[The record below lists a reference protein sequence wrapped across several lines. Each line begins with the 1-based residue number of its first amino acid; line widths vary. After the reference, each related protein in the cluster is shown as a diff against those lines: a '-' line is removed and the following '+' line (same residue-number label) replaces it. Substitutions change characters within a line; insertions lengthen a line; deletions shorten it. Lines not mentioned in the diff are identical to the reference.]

1 MKTYISIG
9 NLKSVLFKT
18 KDIPPRIVILSGLFL
33 FIILAVFT
41 KDDITLS
48 GNESSRF
55 ATVQSLVENGT
66 FSIDNS
72 MFKTE
77 DRVLIK
83 GHFYSDKPP
92 LLSVSLAS
100 IYWIMNN
107 VFHLSFAANYHL
119 CVFVLNLACGAVFS
133 TVLYYVFLFQ
143 LKSRDVPFGLKVM
156 LSTALILC
164 TWIFSFG
171 VSVNN
176 HSPAACVFFIFFYF
190 MNRIAANGKTL
201 DFFLGALS
209 AGILFNLD
217 MPAGFFSA
225 IACMSMVFLL
235 PLRERALR
243 MPVFL
248 SGFFIPVLFMML
260 INFMAY
266 GSAVPAY
273 MVPGAYEFQ
282 GNIHSSG
289 VAGLHRPADGLG
301 YFLNILGGYRG
312 LFLYMPAL
320 LFIFPALWSERKK
333 MNAEAVIV
341 LISISVIIAFYGVFT
356 GDYGGWSYG
365 FRFLIPVIPVLWYY
379 IALWIM
385 DNYKSKMLMR
395 ILYILLMIGLFTSW
409 VGAYNPWPVC
419 FEGAATSKGSVEEKI
434 HFPLTANLLCIS
446 YENSP
451 ESSITDFMMEKIY
464 GRELAEKY
472 LVKSFLNMKK
482 LNMLKKEN

>member
-1 MKTYISIG
+1 M
-9 NLKSVLFKT
+9 LLKT
-18 KDIPPRIVILSGLFL
+18 KDTPLRIAILSGLFL

-72 MFKTE
+72 MFRTE
-77 DRVLIK
+77 DRVLIN

-92 LLSVSLAS
+92 LLCIFLAS
-100 IYWIMNN
+100 IYWIMHN
-107 VFHLSFAANYHL
+107 VFQLSFAANYHL
-119 CVFVLNLACGAVFS
+119 CVFILNLACGAVFS
-133 TVLYYVFLFQ
+133 VMLFYLFLFQ
-143 LKSRDVPFGLKVM
+143 LKNHDVSPGLKIM
-156 LSTALILC
+156 LSAALILC

-171 VSVNN
+171 VTVNN
-176 HSPAACVFFIFFYF
+176 HTPAACVFFIFFCF
-190 MNRIAANGKTL
+190 MNRIAANGRTR
-201 DFFLGALS
+201 DFFWAALFS
-209 AGILFNLD
+209 GILFNLD

-225 IACMSMVFLL
+225 IACISMVFLL
-235 PLRERALR
+235 PLQARALR
-243 MPVFL
+243 MSAFL
-248 SGFFIPVLFMML
+248 SGFFIPVLLMVFM
-260 INFMAY
+260 NFKAY

-289 VAGLHRPADGLG
+289 MAGLHRPADVFE
-301 YFLNILGGYRG
+301 YFLNILTGQRG

-320 LFIFPALWSERKK
+320 LFIFPALWGERKK
-333 MNAEAVIV
+333 MNAETIIV
-341 LISISVIIAFYGVFT
+341 LISIIVIIAFYGVFT

-379 IALWIM
+379 VSVWIM
-385 DNYKSKMLMR
+385 DNYKSK
-395 ILYILLMIGLFTSW
+395 LLMGTLYVLLMSGLFTSW

-419 FEGAATSKGSVEEKI
+419 FEGAATREGSIEEKI
-434 HFPLTANLLCIS
+434 RFPLSANLLCMS

-451 ESSITDFMMEKIY
+451 ASALTNFIIEKIY

-482 LNMLKKEN
+482 PDMLKKGK